1 MSSNGNSGS
10 SGGNGKGRDLD
21 YQQSGGKKGSTF
33 QTYKDGKAVGVD
45 YALKNKIENQ
55 KEQKF
60 IESGAKKIDKTK
72 LIGSLGIFK
81 EPFKKG
87 SISTRT
93 YFSEKVLSSSKA
105 KKNIGYTKS
114 EFRNLSLA
122 EQNRV
127 YAGYL
132 EGRMSGGTD
141 AYGNVKTGWS
151 KDSSNNWQETGG
163 NNTPQ
168 RKTEAQIEA
177 ESESEIKKDD
187 VAISEDEY
195 KKRRG
200 LVGSRSMFSRSGGR
214 GFFDSTGSAIM

>member
-1 MSSNGNSGS
+1 MSND
-10 SGGNGKGRDLD
+10 GGKKSDGQSTYDRKQQAGR
-21 YQQSGGKKGSTF
+21 KKGSTF

-45 YALKNKIENQ
+45 YALKNKIEDQ

-60 IESGAKKIDKTK
+60 IKSGADKIDNLKYM
-72 LIGSLGIFK
+72 GYLGIFK
-81 EPFKKG
+81 EGFKKG

-93 YFSEKVLSSSKA
+93 WFSEKVLASDKS

-122 EQNRV
+122 EQNKV
-127 YAGYL
+127 YESYL

-151 KDSSNNWQETGG
+151 KDSSGSWKEIRDS
-163 NNTPQ
+163 NTPQ
-168 RKTEAQIEA
+168 RRTEAQIEK
-177 ESESEIKKDD
+177 ESESALKEEEEVK
-187 VAISEDEY
+187 ISEEEY

-200 LVGSRSMFSRSGGR
+200 LKGSRSMFGYAGGR
-214 GFFDSTGSAIM
+214 GYFDTV